1 VASQIFCQ
9 KSAYK
14 GESRFFAVL
23 CTGPPGRAMMRPMC
37 GRYSLHANPGVIALA
52 FKLGIAIDWSA
63 RYNITPSSK
72 IVIVREDAAAGRVA
86 ALIRWGLIPGWTKDP
101 AIGSKLANARGE
113 TVDEKPSFRNAFKRS
128 RCLIPASGF
137 YEWKTVAGRK
147 QPYYMHP
154 VGAPLF
160 AIAGITER
168 WQGPEGVVETC
179 AIITTGPNG
188 VMRNIHDR
196 MPVVLSAEDHDAWL
210 DPRNQSVAALK
221 QLIKPCAE
229 STMTA
234 HAVSTRVNAPKN
246 DDAALIEPLDLGEL
260 DWG

>member
-1 VASQIFCQ
+1 
-9 KSAYK
+9 
-14 GESRFFAVL
+14 
-23 CTGPPGRAMMRPMC
+23 MMRSMC
-37 GRYSLHANPGVIALA
+37 GRFSLHANPGVIALA
-52 FKLGIAIDWSA
+52 FKLGVAIDWSA
-63 RYNITPSSK
+63 RYNITPSSR
-72 IVIVREDAAAGRVA
+72 IVIVREDAGAGRVA
-86 ALIRWGLIPGWTKDP
+86 ALIKWGLIPGWAKDP
-101 AIGSKLANARGE
+101 TIGNKLANARGE

-168 WQGPEGVVETC
+168 WQGPEGMVETC

-188 VMRNIHDR
+188 VMHNIHDR
-196 MPVVLSAEDHDAWL
+196 MPVILSAEDHDAWL
-210 DPRNQSVAALK
+210 DPRNHSVASLK
-221 QLIKPCAE
+221 QLIKPCAD
-229 STMTA
+229 STMAA

-246 DDAALIEPLDLGEL
+246 DDAGLIDPLDMGEL

>member
-1 VASQIFCQ
+1 
-9 KSAYK
+9 
-14 GESRFFAVL
+14 
-23 CTGPPGRAMMRPMC
+23 MMRPMC

-52 FKLGIAIDWSA
+52 FKLGVAIDWSA
-63 RYNITPSSK
+63 RYNITPSSR

-86 ALIRWGLIPGWTKDP
+86 ALIKWGLIPGWAKDQT
-101 AIGSKLANARGE
+101 IGNKLANARGE

-196 MPVVLSAEDHDAWL
+196 MPVILSAEDHDAWL
-210 DPRNQSVAALK
+210 DPRNQSITVLK
-221 QLIKPCAE
+221 QLIKPCAD
-229 STMTA
+229 STMAA
-234 HAVSTRVNAPKN
+234 HAVSARVNAPKN
-246 DDAALIEPLDLGEL
+246 DDAGLIDPLDTGEW

>member
-1 VASQIFCQ
+1 
-9 KSAYK
+9 
-14 GESRFFAVL
+14 
-23 CTGPPGRAMMRPMC
+23 MMRPMC

-52 FKLGIAIDWSA
+52 FKLGVAIDWSA
-63 RYNITPSSK
+63 RYNITPSSR

-86 ALIRWGLIPGWTKDP
+86 ALIKWGLIPGWAKDQT
-101 AIGSKLANARGE
+101 IGNKLANARGE

-196 MPVVLSAEDHDAWL
+196 MPVILSAEDHDAWL
-210 DPRNQSVAALK
+210 DPRNQSITVLK

-229 STMTA
+229 STMAA
-234 HAVSTRVNAPKN
+234 HAVSARVNAPKN
-246 DDAALIEPLDLGEL
+246 DDAGLIDPLDTGEL

>member
-1 VASQIFCQ
+1 
-9 KSAYK
+9 
-14 GESRFFAVL
+14 
-23 CTGPPGRAMMRPMC
+23 MC
-37 GRYSLHANPGVIALA
+37 GRFSLHANPEVIALA
-52 FKLGIAIDWSA
+52 FKVGLVPDWKA

-72 IVIVREDAAAGRVA
+72 IIIVREGVEAGRVA
-86 ALIRWGLIPGWTKDP
+86 TLCKWGLIPGWAKDP
-101 AIGSKLANARGE
+101 AIGNKLANARGE

-137 YEWKTVAGRK
+137 YEWKTVVGRK

-154 VGAPLF
+154 LGAPLF

-188 VMRNIHDR
+188 VMSNIHDR
-196 MPVVLSAEDHDAWL
+196 MPVILSAEDHDAWL

-221 QLIKPCAE
+221 QLIKPCAD
-229 STMTA
+229 SAMTA
-234 HAVSTRVNAPKN
+234 YAVSTRVNAPKN
-246 DDAALIEPLDLGEL
+246 EDAGLIEPLGREL
-260 DWG
+260 I

>member
-1 VASQIFCQ
+1 
-9 KSAYK
+9 
-14 GESRFFAVL
+14 
-23 CTGPPGRAMMRPMC
+23 MMRPMC

-63 RYNITPSSK
+63 RYNITPSSR

-86 ALIRWGLIPGWTKDP
+86 ALIKWGLIPGWAKDP
-101 AIGSKLANARGE
+101 TIGNKLANARGE
-113 TVDEKPSFRNAFKRS
+113 TVEEKPSFRNAFKRS

-137 YEWKTVAGRK
+137 YEWKTVGGRK

-179 AIITTGPNG
+179 TIITTGPNG

-196 MPVVLSAEDHDAWL
+196 MPVILSAEDHDAWL
-210 DPRNQSVAALK
+210 DPRNQSIASLK
-221 QLIKPCAE
+221 QLIKPCAD
-229 STMTA
+229 STMAA

-246 DDAALIEPLDLGEL
+246 DDAGLIDPLDAGEL

>member
-1 VASQIFCQ
+1 
-9 KSAYK
+9 
-14 GESRFFAVL
+14 
-23 CTGPPGRAMMRPMC
+23 MMRPMC

-52 FKLGIAIDWSA
+52 FKLGVAIDWSA
-63 RYNITPSSK
+63 RYNITPSSR

-86 ALIRWGLIPGWTKDP
+86 ALIKWGLIPGWAKDQT
-101 AIGSKLANARGE
+101 IGNKLANARGE

-196 MPVVLSAEDHDAWL
+196 MPVILSAEDHDAWL
-210 DPRNQSVAALK
+210 DPRNQSITVLK
-221 QLIKPCAE
+221 QLIKPCAD
-229 STMTA
+229 STMAA
-234 HAVSTRVNAPKN
+234 HAVSARVNAPKN
-246 DDAALIEPLDLGEL
+246 DDAGLIDPLDTGEL

>member
-1 VASQIFCQ
+1 
-9 KSAYK
+9 
-14 GESRFFAVL
+14 
-23 CTGPPGRAMMRPMC
+23 MC
-37 GRYSLHANPGVIALA
+37 GRFSLHANPEVIALS
-52 FKLGIAIDWSA
+52 FKVGLVPDWKP

-72 IVIVREDAAAGRVA
+72 IIIVREGVEAGRVA
-86 ALIRWGLIPGWTKDP
+86 TLCKWGLIPGWAKDP
-101 AIGSKLANARGE
+101 AIGNKLANARGE

-147 QPYYMHP
+147 QPYYMQP
-154 VGAPLF
+154 LGAPLF

-188 VMRNIHDR
+188 VMSNIHDR
-196 MPVVLSAEDHDAWL
+196 MPVILSAEDHDAWL

-221 QLIKPCAE
+221 QLIKPCAD
-229 STMTA
+229 STMSA
-234 HAVSTRVNAPKN
+234 YAVSTRVNVPKN
-246 DDAALIEPLDLGEL
+246 DDAGLIEPLGVD
-260 DWG
+260 

>member
-1 VASQIFCQ
+1 
-9 KSAYK
+9 
-14 GESRFFAVL
+14 
-23 CTGPPGRAMMRPMC
+23 MMRPMC

-52 FKLGIAIDWSA
+52 FKLGVAIDWSA
-63 RYNITPSSK
+63 RYNITPSSR

-86 ALIRWGLIPGWTKDP
+86 ALIKWGLIPGWAKDP
-101 AIGSKLANARGE
+101 TIGNKLANARGE

-196 MPVVLSAEDHDAWL
+196 MPVILSAEDHDAWL

-221 QLIKPCAE
+221 QLIKPSAE

-246 DDAALIEPLDLGEL
+246 DDAGLIDPLDTGEL

>member
-1 VASQIFCQ
+1 
-9 KSAYK
+9 
-14 GESRFFAVL
+14 
-23 CTGPPGRAMMRPMC
+23 MMRPMC

-52 FKLGIAIDWSA
+52 FKLGVAIDWSA
-63 RYNITPSSK
+63 RYNITPSSR

-86 ALIRWGLIPGWTKDP
+86 ALIKWGLIPGWAKDP
-101 AIGSKLANARGE
+101 TIGNKLANARGE

-196 MPVVLSAEDHDAWL
+196 MPVILSDEDHDAWL
-210 DPRNQSVAALK
+210 DPRNQSIASLK
-221 QLIKPCAE
+221 QLIKPCAD

-246 DDAALIEPLDLGEL
+246 DDAGLIELLDTGEL

>member
-1 VASQIFCQ
+1 
-9 KSAYK
+9 
-14 GESRFFAVL
+14 
-23 CTGPPGRAMMRPMC
+23 MMRPMC

-52 FKLGIAIDWSA
+52 FKLGVAIDWSA
-63 RYNITPSSK
+63 RYNITPSSR

-86 ALIRWGLIPGWTKDP
+86 ALIKWGLIPGWAKDQT
-101 AIGSKLANARGE
+101 IGNKLANARGE

-196 MPVVLSAEDHDAWL
+196 MPVILSAEDHDAWL
-210 DPRNQSVAALK
+210 DPRNQSITVLK
-221 QLIKPCAE
+221 QLIKPCAD
-229 STMTA
+229 STMAA
-234 HAVSTRVNAPKN
+234 HAVSARVNAPKN
-246 DDAALIEPLDLGEL
+246 DDAGLIDPLDTGEL
-260 DWG
+260 DWGGGGRVRYFARCLLD

>member
-1 VASQIFCQ
+1 
-9 KSAYK
+9 
-14 GESRFFAVL
+14 
-23 CTGPPGRAMMRPMC
+23 MMRPMC

-52 FKLGIAIDWSA
+52 FKLGVAIDWSA
-63 RYNITPSSK
+63 RYNITPSSR

-86 ALIRWGLIPGWTKDP
+86 ALIKWGLIPGWAKDQT
-101 AIGSKLANARGE
+101 IGNKLANARGE

-196 MPVVLSAEDHDAWL
+196 MPVILSAEDHDAWL
-210 DPRNQSVAALK
+210 DPRNHSITGLK
-221 QLIKPCAE
+221 QLIKPCAD
-229 STMTA
+229 STMAA
-234 HAVSTRVNAPKN
+234 HAVSARVNAPKN
-246 DDAALIEPLDLGEL
+246 DDAGLIDPLDTGEL